1 MGSLL
6 DKAMNEEDANKG
18 SSSSNAPQGNAGAP
32 SGGGSLL
39 DQAMSTLGDATQQAQ
54 SSVHQQFNDA
64 ASQMSPDDLHAAA
77 TNAVQSMPPDQQAK
91 LGSALANQGAA
102 EGAGVPADTKEPSE
116 IGKMIGW
123 VHKHVPGGVPGA
135 LGLVGAAGVA
145 AGGAYVATQNP
156 DAVKDVVDQ
165 TKNAASGNSS
175 ASDLI
180 DGTTAHSVF
189 NALQSSIVSQVKK
202 G

>member
-6 DKAMNEEDANKG
+6 DKAMNEEDANQG
-18 SSSSNAPQGNAGAP
+18 SSSNAPQ

-39 DQAMSTLGDATQQAQ
+39 EQAMSNLGNAAQQAQ
-54 SSVHQQFNDA
+54 SNAHQQFNDA
-64 ASQMSPDDLHAAA
+64 ASQMSPDDLHRAA
-77 TNAVQSMPPDQQAK
+77 TNAVQSMPAEQQTQ
-91 LGSALANQGAA
+91 LSNTLTNQGAA
-102 EGAGVPADTKEPSE
+102 EGAGVPANTKEPSE

-145 AGGAYVATQNP
+145 AGGAYVASQNP
-156 DAVKDVVDQ
+156 DMVKDVKQ
-165 TKNAASGNSS
+165 AASSNSS

-180 DGTTAHSVF
+180 DGTTAHSVLG
-189 NALQSSIVSQVKK
+189 ALQNSITNQIKK